1 MNTNCDYL
9 SPKPDRSFQFDF
21 LWKNLIKELQLYDVG
36 QPYWFCNDS
45 VALIFQWLDEV
56 LSQQSKL
63 IRVEFSLIR

>member
-1 MNTNCDYL
+1 MSKTCDYL
-9 SPKPDRSFQFDF
+9 FSKSGRSLQSDF

-56 LSQQSKL
+56 LSQQSKPIQVEFYL
-63 IRVEFSLIR
+63 IR